1 MSTGAAAKN
10 KKYMVNKSCVCVFGS
25 IHGKD
30 ADNNKRVDDN
40 DNIK

>member
-1 MSTGAAAKN
+1 MSTGAAAKD
-10 KKYMVNKSCVCVFGS
+10 KKYMVNKWCVCAS

-30 ADNNKRVDDN
+30 ADNNKRGDDN